1 MEGNFLSRYN
11 KRMDEWMEKIE
22 SDPKN
27 KSEYESEMSHYISKC
42 LPYMKN
48 YTDETTQETHTN
60 NVFNCKETAGARK
73 KDIFVDYL
81 IDVEKVNIDR
91 PIEKMV
97 DRCPNCETNNL
108 FHFPHSADLV

>member
-11 KRMDEWMEKIE
+11 NRINEWMEKIE
-22 SDPKN
+22 NDPEN

-42 LPYMKN
+42 LPYMKE
-48 YTDETTQETHTN
+48 YTDETTQKTHTN

-81 IDVEKVNIDR
+81 VDVEKINIDLSL
-91 PIEKMV
+91 I
-97 DRCPNCETNNL
+97 
-108 FHFPHSADLV
+108 HI